1 MRGGEVGSRS
11 PAEQAAAVTS
21 LLRRSSSTLLRSYFG
36 YAALAVLTLAL
47 ASCGTAPTVMPS
59 STPIPSPAAAAT
71 PVVTATAPQPTP
83 STGAAPTI
91 TPPSTPS
98 ASPAAAAS
106 PVVTTPAPEPPTR
119 VTTPDVQVG
128 PLADQAMAFLD
139 LFTREY
145 SPRASATEEERRAAE
160 FLAAELEALG
170 YTVQVQPLTVD
181 AREATVRTGPEDR
194 DVRSL
199 PMTLSGEGEA
209 SGSLVYVGKAR
220 DGDLPPEPLTGKVAL
235 IQRGEITF
243 NEKVAQVAD
252 AGAVGA
258 IVYNNAE
265 GLFAGTMA
273 EQASI
278 PAVSISRQEGE
289 AILGALDAGEVE
301 ASVSVL
307 FETRDTQNVIAERL
321 GTAAEPKTIVL
332 GGHYDTV
339 PNVSGA
345 NDNGSGIATLMTVA
359 AELAETDHPMT
370 LRFIAFGSEETGL
383 NGSRFYVDQLG
394 VEERLEIEMMLNF
407 DALGTGP
414 MVGIEGTVELVTRAL
429 DIAQA
434 AGIAAEMEP
443 PMAGA
448 SSDHASFQRAGIPV
462 AFFLA
467 NDFSRIHTP
476 QDRIEFVEAKLMG
489 GSAALAVLLVRSL
502 ATP

>member
-1 MRGGEVGSRS
+1 MT
-11 PAEQAAAVTS
+11 ATC
-21 LLRRSSSTLLRSYFG
+21 RRSS
-36 YAALAVLTLAL
+36 
-47 ASCGTAPTVMPS
+47 
-59 STPIPSPAAAAT
+59 
-71 PVVTATAPQPTP
+71 
-83 STGAAPTI
+83 
-91 TPPSTPS
+91 
-98 ASPAAAAS
+98 
-106 PVVTTPAPEPPTR
+106 
-119 VTTPDVQVG
+119 
-128 PLADQAMAFLD
+128 
-139 LFTREY
+139 
-145 SPRASATEEERRAAE
+145 
-160 FLAAELEALG
+160 
-170 YTVQVQPLTVD
+170 
-181 AREATVRTGPEDR
+181 
-194 DVRSL
+194 
-199 PMTLSGEGEA
+199 
-209 SGSLVYVGKAR
+209 
-220 DGDLPPEPLTGKVAL
+220 LTGKVAL

-243 NEKVAQVAD
+243 NEKVARVAD

-265 GLFAGTMA
+265 GLFAGTLA

-278 PAVSISRQEGE
+278 PAVCISRQEGE
-289 AILGALDAGEVE
+289 AILGAMASGEVE

-383 NGSRFYVDQLG
+383 HGSRFYVDQLG
-394 VEERLEIEMMLNF
+394 VAERLEIEMMLNF

-414 MVGIEGTVELVTRAL
+414 MVGIEGTVELVTRVL

-443 PMAGA
+443 PMQGA

-476 QDRIEFVEAKLMG
+476 QDRIEFVEAELMG
-489 GSAALAVLLVRSL
+489 GSASLAVLLVRSL